1 MTSNKKKAL
10 ITGITGQIGSY
21 LAELLMEKGYEVY
34 GLIRKKLDEA
44 GMKVHKENGITV
56 FEGDLDDPIS
66 IERVIKKVEPDEIY
80 NLAAQSDAQ
89 VSFHLA
95 EYTLRINGMALIR
108 ICEAA
113 RSLPKPARVFQAASA
128 ELYGGMLEGAVDE
141 NAPFHPRNPYG
152 IAKLTAYWI
161 VRYYREKHGLFACN
175 GIFFNAESPKRGE
188 NFVTRKIVQSVAAIK
203 TGKQERFSLGNLNAM
218 RDWSHAKDF
227 AEAIWTMLQ
236 ADKGDDYVVAS
247 GTPHG
252 VREFVELAF
261 GHVGIEIKWRGSGV
275 DEVGYDVKTNKTL
288 VYVDSAY
295 YRPHELQK
303 STFGNANKLKA
314 LGWTQHY
321 DFSALVKEMIEA
333 EMNKT

>member
-1 MTSNKKKAL
+1 
-10 ITGITGQIGSY
+10 
-21 LAELLMEKGYEVY
+21 
-34 GLIRKKLDEA
+34 
-44 GMKVHKENGITV
+44 
-56 FEGDLDDPIS
+56 
-66 IERVIKKVEPDEIY
+66 
-80 NLAAQSDAQ
+80 
-89 VSFHLA
+89 
-95 EYTLRINGMALIR
+95 
-108 ICEAA
+108 
-113 RSLPKPARVFQAASA
+113 
-128 ELYGGMLEGAVDE
+128 MLEGAVDE

-261 GHVGIEIKWRGSGV
+261 GHVGIEIKWRGAGV
-275 DEVGYDVKTNKTL
+275 DEVGYDAATEKTL
-288 VYVDSAY
+288 VVVDPLY
-295 YRPHELQK
+295 FRPSEVEVLIGDATK
-303 STFGNANKLKA
+303 AKNLLK
-314 LGWTQHY
+314 WEPHY
-321 DFSALVKEMIEA
+321 AFEEVVREMMEHDL
-333 EMNKT
+333 K